1 MDPAGA
7 AAPAARD
14 RRVSGPLSFDDEPDT
29 SGRRESPPVRKPE
42 VPPPAKP
49 PGMSRYGWW
58 FGVLVFIILA
68 YIGFNTLRNSGGGS
82 RGIEAGKKLPPFA
95 VPLALSNLNGDANIA
110 THRGEG
116 SSGERPACSV
126 RGPRVLNEC
135 QLVAGA
141 PSAIAFLATRGA
153 DCTKQ
158 LDVIERARARFPQVR
173 FAAVAIRGSRS
184 DLRSD
189 IRRHGWQF
197 PVGYDRDG
205 AVANLY
211 DVAVCPTVTFA
222 YPGGTALRTTLGLL
236 DTPKLDATLRE
247 LVAGSERR
255 GWRPPP

>member
-1 MDPAGA
+1 MT
-7 AAPAARD
+7 
-14 RRVSGPLSFDDEPDT
+14 GPFSFDDEPET
-29 SGRRESPPVRKPE
+29 GGRRPSPAHERPG

-58 FGVLVFIILA
+58 FGLLVFVILA
-68 YIGFNTLRNSGGGS
+68 YIGFNTLRNADHGS
-82 RGIEAGKKLPPFA
+82 RGIEAGRRLPPFA
-95 VPLALSNLNGDANIA
+95 VPLALSSLNGDANIA
-110 THRGEG
+110 THGGEG
-116 SSGERPACSV
+116 ASGRRPACSV

-141 PSAIAFLATRGA
+141 PAAIAFLATRGG

-158 LDVIERARARFPQVR
+158 LDLIERARTRFPQVR
-173 FAAVAIRGSRS
+173 FAAVAIRGNRG
-184 DLRSD
+184 DLRAD
-189 IRRHGWQF
+189 IRRHGWRF

-211 DVAVCPTVTFA
+211 DVAVCPTITFA

-236 DTPKLDATLRE
+236 EARKLDATLRE

-255 GWRPPP
+255 GWSPAR

>member
-1 MDPAGA
+1 VGTAGA
-7 AAPAARD
+7 AAPAPRH

-29 SGRRESPPVRKPE
+29 SGRRESPPDRKPE

-49 PGMSRYGWW
+49 PGISRYGWW
-58 FGVLVFIILA
+58 FGVLVLVILA

-82 RGIEAGKKLPPFA
+82 RGIEPGKKLPPFA

-116 SSGERPACSV
+116 SSGQRPACSV

-141 PSAIAFLATRGA
+141 PSAIAFLATRGG

-158 LDVIERARARFPQVR
+158 LDLIERARARFPQVR
-173 FAAVAIRGSRS
+173 FAAVAIRGNRN

-197 PVGYDRDG
+197 PVGYDHDG

-236 DTPKLDATLRE
+236 DAPKLDATLRE

-255 GWRPPP
+255 GWRPPR